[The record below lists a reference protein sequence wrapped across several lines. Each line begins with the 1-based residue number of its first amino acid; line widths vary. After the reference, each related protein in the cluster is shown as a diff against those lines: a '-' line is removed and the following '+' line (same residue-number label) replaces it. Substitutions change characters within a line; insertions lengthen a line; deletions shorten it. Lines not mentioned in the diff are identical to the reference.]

1 MKDQIREFIRL
12 HLETFNGDTSF
23 SDSLDIFAN
32 GLVDSVFALDLIL
45 FVEREFDIMV
55 REHDLQLS
63 NFSSVD
69 AIAAFI
75 VRQQHLRV

>member
-1 MKDQIREFIRL
+1 MKDQIREFICL

-75 VRQQHLRV
+75 ARQQQLRV